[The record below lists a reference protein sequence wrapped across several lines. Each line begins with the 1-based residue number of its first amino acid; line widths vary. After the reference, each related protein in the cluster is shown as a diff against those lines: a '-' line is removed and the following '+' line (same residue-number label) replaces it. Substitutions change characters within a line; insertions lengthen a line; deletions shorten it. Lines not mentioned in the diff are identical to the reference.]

1 MTTIS
6 KKSTISNSESII
18 LLCRK
23 NSDFNNY
30 GLSKAEIDFIKNEI
44 TKKEKLFVCVNQF
57 RRYVLIQVIDSK
69 KEKTQTLESLRRAAN
84 TAHSFIVDSRIE
96 TITVIDTDN
105 NPDETLAFTEG
116 LAFSN
121 YQFLKYKKD
130 KKKEEHSLNSIF
142 IFSDHI
148 TKTAADELM
157 IVVDA
162 TCISRTLVNEPASF
176 LNATQLSKEFQKL
189 GKDAGFSV
197 EVFNKSKIKALKM
210 GGLLAVN
217 LGSIDPPTFTI
228 MEYKPKNA
236 KNKQPVVLIGKGVVY
251 DTGGL
256 SLKPT
261 PNSMD
266 MMKCDMAG
274 AAAVGGTM
282 YAIAKA
288 KIPVHVIG
296 IVPAT
301 DNRPGG
307 NAYAPGD
314 IITMYNGLTVEMVN
328 SDAEGRMILA
338 DALAYAQKYKPE
350 LVIDLATLTGAAVAA
365 IGTSGIVAMGTADE
379 KTINELKQ
387 SGNNVFERLAE
398 MPFWDDYDEM
408 IKSDIAD
415 MKNLGGPYAGSITAG
430 KFLAR
435 YIDYPW
441 MHFDIA
447 GPAFLTSKD
456 SYRIKGGTGVGVR
469 LLFDFLKRTKNF
481 KPDK

>member
-6 KKSTISNSESII
+6 QKTAINDAENIV
-18 LLCRK
+18 LVCGK
-23 NSDFNNY
+23 NNDFKNY
-30 GLSKAEIDFIKNEI
+30 GLSKAEIDYIKNDISANE
-44 TKKEKLFVCVNQF
+44 KKFTYINQLKRFVFVQI
-57 RRYVLIQVIDSK
+57 VDSK
-69 KEKTQTLESLRRAAN
+69 SDSNQTLEVLRKAAS
-84 TAHSFIVDSRIE
+84 TAHSIIVGNKIKEISIVDAE
-96 TITVIDTDN
+96 NKAT
-105 NPDETLAFTEG
+105 ETLAFAEG
-116 LAFSN
+116 LALSN

-130 KKKEEHSLNSIF
+130 RKKEAYSL
-142 IFSDHI
+142 
-148 TKTAADELM
+148 KTIYIVGKAISKTEIDELN
-157 IVVDA
+157 IVVNA
-162 TCISRTLVNEPASF
+162 TFITRTLVNEPVNF
-176 LNATQLSKEFQKL
+176 LTATQLSKEFQLL
-189 GKDAGFSV
+189 GKEAGFNV
-197 EVFNKSKIKALKM
+197 DVLDKSKIKALKM

-217 LGSIDPPTFTI
+217 RGSVDPPTFTI

-236 KNKQPVVLIGKGVVY
+236 KNKQPIILIGKGVVY
-251 DTGGL
+251 DTGGV

-274 AAAVGGTM
+274 GAAVGGTI
-282 YAIAKA
+282 YAAAKA
-288 KIPVHVIG
+288 KLPIHVIG

-307 NAYAPGD
+307 NAYVPGD

-328 SDAEGRMILA
+328 ADAEGRMILA

-365 IGTSGIVAMGTADE
+365 IGTSGIVSMGTAGE
-379 KTINELKQ
+379 KVKAELKQ
-387 SGNNVFERLAE
+387 SGDVVFERLAE
-398 MPFWDDYDEM
+398 MPFWDDFDEM
-408 IKSDIAD
+408 IKSDVAD

-447 GPAFLTSKD
+447 GPAFLTSKEA
-456 SYRIKGGTGVGVR
+456 YRAKGGTGVGVR
-469 LLFDFLKRTKNF
+469 LLFNFLKGRTK
-481 KPDK
+481 

>member
-6 KKSTISNSESII
+6 QKTTINATENSIV
-18 LLCRK
+18 LCSK
-23 NSDFNNY
+23 NSNFKNY
-30 GLSKAEIDFIKNEI
+30 GLSKAEIDYIKNEI
-44 TKKEKLFVCVNQF
+44 TKKEKKFVHINQLNRSVF
-57 RRYVLIQVIDSK
+57 IQITEAK
-69 KEKTQTLESLRRAAN
+69 KELYLTLEALRKAAS
-84 TAHSFIVDSRIE
+84 TAHALIVADKIEQIAIVDE
-96 TITVIDTDN
+96 EN
-105 NPDETLAFTEG
+105 NAAGTLAFAEG
-116 LAFSN
+116 LALSN

-130 KKKEEHSLNSIF
+130 KKKEQYSLKTISIYSKS
-142 IFSDHI
+142 IS
-148 TKTAADELM
+148 KTEIDELNV
-157 IVVDA
+157 IVEA
-162 TCISRTLVNEPASF
+162 TCICRTLVNEPVNF
-176 LNATQLSKEFQKL
+176 LTATQLSKEFQQL
-189 GKDAGFSV
+189 GKGAGFRV
-197 EVFNKSKIKALKM
+197 EVFDKAKIKALKM

-217 LGSIDPPTFTI
+217 RGSIDPPTFSI

-236 KNKQPVVLIGKGVVY
+236 KNKQPIILVGKGVVY
-251 DTGGL
+251 DTGGV

-274 AAAVGGTM
+274 AAAVGGTI

-288 KIPVHVIG
+288 KLPVHVIG
-296 IVPAT
+296 LVPAT

-307 NAYAPGD
+307 NAYVPGD
-314 IITMYNGLTVEMVN
+314 IITMYNGLTVEMLN
-328 SDAEGRMILA
+328 ADAEGRMILA

-365 IGTSGIVAMGTADE
+365 IGTSGIVAMGTADDTT
-379 KTINELKQ
+379 KNQLKE
-387 SGNNVFERLAE
+387 SGNLVYERLAE

-415 MKNLGGPYAGSITAG
+415 MKNLGGPHAGAITAG

-447 GPAFLTSKD
+447 GPAFLTTKEA
-456 SYRIKGGTGVGVR
+456 YRVKGGTGAGVR
-469 LLFDFLKRTKNF
+469 LLFNFLKDRTK
-481 KPDK
+481 

>member
-6 KKSTISNSESII
+6 KKPAISANESIV

-23 NSDFNNY
+23 NSNFNADSY
-30 GLSKAEIDFIKNEI
+30 RLGLSKTEIDFIKNEI
-44 TKKEKLFVCVNQF
+44 AKEKFFFYINQF
-57 RRYVLIQVIDSK
+57 SRFVFFQVIDAK
-69 KEKTQTLESLRRAAN
+69 KEHYQTLESLRKAAS
-84 TAHSFIVDSRIE
+84 TAHSVIIENKIE
-96 TITVIDTDN
+96 TIAIVDADN
-105 NPDETLAFTEG
+105 KPSEALAFAEG
-116 LAFSN
+116 LALTN

-130 KKKEEHSLNSIF
+130 KKKAEYSLKSVFIIGKNISQTAVEELNSI
-142 IFSDHI
+142 
-148 TKTAADELM
+148 
-157 IVVDA
+157 VDA
-162 TCISRTLVNEPASF
+162 TCISRTLVNEPANF
-176 LNATQLSKEFQKL
+176 LTATQLAKEFQKL
-189 GKDAGFSV
+189 GKQAGFSV
-197 EVFNKSKIKALKM
+197 DVFDKSKIKTLKM

-217 LGSIDPPTFTI
+217 LGSIEPPTFTV
-228 MEYKPKNA
+228 MEYKPRNA
-236 KNKQPVVLIGKGVVY
+236 KNKHPIILIGKGVVY

-274 AAAVGGTM
+274 AAAVGGTL

-288 KIPVHVIG
+288 KLPVHVIG

-314 IITMYNGLTVEMVN
+314 VITMYNGLTVEMVN
-328 SDAEGRMILA
+328 ADAEGRMILA
-338 DALAYAQKYKPE
+338 DALAYAQKYKPQ

-365 IGTSGIVAMGTADE
+365 IGTSGIVAMGTLDE
-379 KTINELKQ
+379 KIKNKLKQ
-387 SGNNVFERLAE
+387 SGNAVFERLAE
-398 MPFWDDYDEM
+398 MPFWDDYDEQ

-441 MHFDIA
+441 MHLDIA
-447 GPAFLTSKD
+447 GPAFLTAKEG
-456 SYRIKGGTGVGVR
+456 YRIKGGTGVGVR
-469 LLFDFLKRTKNF
+469 LLFDFLKNRN
-481 KPDK
+481 